1 MIKFLKEFVCEENR
15 KFKFRVG
22 NMLASGL
29 SGFVAGAVFAS
40 IFWVIV
46 ILFIKYFPIIFESH
60 PGL

>member
-40 IFWVIV
+40 IFWMVAM
-46 ILFIKYFPIIFESH
+46 LFVKYFPVIFQAN